1 MANEEFKFPDEVSH
15 EDAGKKAAAPEL
27 EVEVIDDTPADDR
40 GRKPLAEE
48 VAAPTD
54 EEIAQYSEKVQDRIK
69 KLTHARH
76 DERRAKDALQ
86 RERDELEAVV
96 QRTRKERDAL
106 KEQFG
111 RGVTV
116 MATQA
121 KTLADA
127 EVEKAVAALEAA
139 HEAFDTKAIVSAQ
152 VALNEAQMKRSQIEN
167 IRANPSQTDK
177 SDVESDTSA
186 PAAAPKLDAKV
197 TNWLSK
203 NKWFGERGDKKMTGF
218 AMGLHQEL
226 VEENGEAYARTDEY
240 YSRIDKAMRA
250 TFPSQFEA
258 QGGHTKQTTIVA
270 PASRV
275 LAPRK
280 VQLTSTQV
288 ALAAKFGL
296 TPQQY
301 AAELI
306 SLEK

>member
-1 MANEEFKFPDEVSH
+1 MANEDFKFPDEIAD
-15 EDAGKKAAAPEL
+15 EDKGKKAPAPEF
-27 EVEVIDDTPADDR
+27 EVEVIDDTPAEDR
-40 GRKPLAEE
+40 GRKPLTEE
-48 VAAPTD
+48 VSDPTD

-96 QRTRKERDAL
+96 QRTRRERDAL

-127 EVEKAVAALEAA
+127 EVDKAVAALEAA
-139 HEAFDTKAIVSAQ
+139 HEAFDTKAIVAAQ
-152 VALNEAQMKRSQIEN
+152 VALNEAQLKRNQIEN
-167 IRANPSQTDK
+167 IRPNTSQATE

-186 PAAAPKLDAKV
+186 PAAAPKLDEK
-197 TNWLSK
+197 TSTWLSK
-203 NKWFGERGDKKMTGF
+203 NKWFGARGDKKMTGF

-226 VEENGEAYARTDEY
+226 VEEHGVDYARTDEY

-250 TFPSQFEA
+250 TFPSHFEA
-258 QGGHTKQTTIVA
+258 QGGNTKQTTIVA
-270 PASRV
+270 PATRM

-301 AAELI
+301 AAELVN
-306 SLEK
+306 LEK